1 MTEEATTPDLVGLAR
16 QGYEAAGRGDLDG
29 VMSVFAD
36 DAVYDMSAAG
46 LETFEG
52 REAIRDFVETW
63 HRSWEDYRYEEEEL
77 LDLGHGVVLSVLREG
92 GRLVGGDGRVEQR
105 VAHLTTWANDKIEWF
120 KHYPDPDQARAAAER
135 LAAERGQAVSGKST
149 TPDLV
154 GLVREQAEAAN
165 RRDLNAVMNAFAE
178 DAIMTGGARGF
189 PPSEGRAA
197 IGRFIED
204 WFDAYEELH
213 FEFEEVSD
221 LGNGVVFGVLIQ
233 EGRPVGTAAHVGQR
247 EGWVYIWA
255 RGLIARLE
263 TTYFDIAEGCAA
275 AERLA
280 AERG

>member
-1 MTEEATTPDLVGLAR
+1 VAVRDFLDEWFGLYEELDFELEEVSHLGDGVVFAVVSQDGHVVGSSGLVRQREGWVYLCVGGSIGRLTTYPDIEEART
-16 QGYEAAGRGDLDG
+16 
-29 VMSVFAD
+29 
-36 DAVYDMSAAG
+36 
-46 LETFEG
+46 
-52 REAIRDFVETW
+52 
-63 HRSWEDYRYEEEEL
+63 
-77 LDLGHGVVLSVLREG
+77 
-92 GRLVGGDGRVEQR
+92 
-105 VAHLTTWANDKIEWF
+105 
-120 KHYPDPDQARAAAER
+120 AAER
-135 LAAERGQAVSGKST
+135 LAQERGSAVSGEST

-197 IGRFIED
+197 IRRFIED

-233 EGRPVGTAAHVGQR
+233 EGRPVGTAAHVRQR

-263 TTYFDIAEGCAA
+263 TTYFDIAEGRAA